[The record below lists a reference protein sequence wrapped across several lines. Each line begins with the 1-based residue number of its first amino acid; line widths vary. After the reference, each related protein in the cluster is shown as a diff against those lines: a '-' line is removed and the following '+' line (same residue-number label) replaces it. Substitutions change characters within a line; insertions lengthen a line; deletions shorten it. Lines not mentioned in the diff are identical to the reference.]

1 MLIFHNLRSLAFP
14 RNFRICLREPSGGAE
29 AWIPKLPKPTID
41 CENEKSVPRVGVS
54 TLLMQ

>member
-29 AWIPKLPKPTID
+29 AWDTEAPKAYDRL
-41 CENEKSVPRVGVS
+41 
-54 TLLMQ
+54 